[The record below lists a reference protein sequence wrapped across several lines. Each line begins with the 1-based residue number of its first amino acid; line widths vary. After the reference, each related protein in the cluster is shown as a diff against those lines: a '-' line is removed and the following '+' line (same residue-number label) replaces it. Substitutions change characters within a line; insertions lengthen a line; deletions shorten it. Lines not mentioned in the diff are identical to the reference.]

1 LPHNF
6 QYFVP
11 KMLTKH
17 SVVDLFIALFITKVS
32 AQCGAGGFK
41 IAGATVVQP
50 IASAW
55 SQNYGAQCKIPV
67 VTDSPTGPANAII
80 VEAGGTTIGAGRVC
94 GNAARG
100 TTVDIGT
107 MSRAWRDNEAT
118 TVDNWNYQC
127 KLGDSTRS
135 VIQLDVAVDAIA
147 VIVKK
152 GGIAD
157 SCVKLLGGGLTQD
170 QVRWIF
176 SSYTIAQLKMTGWKE
191 TALAKGSGS
200 TDNLW
205 NSLHKGCNPSE
216 INIAG
221 RELISGTT
229 EYFRDKIL
237 KDAAN
242 GETFDDT
249 GLRKFFTSTVDD
261 VLMNYVAND
270 ASAIGFVGLVWYQ
283 SFTDKLNA
291 IAIQNRA
298 GEFIDPSA
306 DTLLSGEYNP
316 LTRRTRMN
324 LWKGSLAKTKPFM
337 EYGYSPKGDSI
348 VKELGIDPIP
358 AAEQIL
364 MLSRLQS
371 DRGVS
376 LDQIECGQGAGVI
389 TAGGVLNLRP
399 HLNIWSIHYMDKCPK
414 VEVLLITT
422 VAAQAIPRVCGNIAG
437 KTTVATTNVK
447 FQGTTSG
454 NAYTFNCPSKPTSK
468 LIELQLAPGP
478 LYAYAS
484 NLPAEIAISR
494 PFLRFA
500 LGSIGTRLLNLIGLT
515 PSPEDVRTTMLSR
528 IPATGGVTICFPGKS
543 RVEVANKGLVAIKD
557 LTLGDMVKVS
567 RGKYSQIYSFGHYDR
582 DVQASYLSIDTGLHS
597 PLLIS
602 PDHMVFVNDRAKR
615 ASSITIGDKLSLADG
630 YVVVR
635 SVDTVTETGAFAPF
649 TKDGTLI
656 VDSIKVSSYVDL
668 DDDSKLMSGSFSLFD
683 MQWLA
688 HLSQAPHRVIC
699 EVSKSFCSSESYND
713 GISVWVKHPHAFSK
727 WLMQQNSYIVWAI
740 FLPLFVFFG
749 LFAIL
754 EVIIQNP
761 ALMLVLTLIMSLR
774 KGKKTA

>member
-1 LPHNF
+1 
-6 QYFVP
+6 
-11 KMLTKH
+11 MLIKV
-17 SVVDLFIALFITKVS
+17 SLVDLLIALLVTKSS
-32 AQCGAGGFK
+32 AQCGSGGFK
-41 IAGATVVQP
+41 IAGATVVEP
-50 IASAW
+50 IATAW
-55 SQNYGAQCKIPV
+55 AQNYGAQCNIPV
-67 VTDSPTGPANAII
+67 VTNSPTGPANAII
-80 VEAGGTTIGAGRVC
+80 VEAGGTTVGAGRVC

-107 MSRAWRDNEAT
+107 MSRAWRDSEAT
-118 TVDNWNYQC
+118 SVDSWNYQC

-135 VIQLDVAVDAIA
+135 VIQVDVAIDAIA

-152 GGIAD
+152 GGVGD
-157 SCVKLLGGGLTQD
+157 SCIKLLGGGLTQD

-229 EYFRDKIL
+229 EYFRDRIL

-270 ASAIGFVGLVWYQ
+270 ASAIGFVGFIWYQ
-283 SFTDKLNA
+283 SFVDKLNA

-298 GEFIDPSA
+298 GEFVEPTPETI
-306 DTLLSGEYNP
+306 LSSEYNP

-324 LWKGSLAKTKPFM
+324 LWKGSIAKTKPFL
-337 EYGYSPKGDSI
+337 EYGYSAKGDSN
-348 VKELGIDPIP
+348 VKELGIEPVP
-358 AAEQIL
+358 AADQIL

-371 DRGVS
+371 DRGIS
-376 LDQIECGQGAGVI
+376 LDQIECGPGTGVI
-389 TAGGVLNLRP
+389 TIGGIINVRP
-399 HLNIWSIHYMDKCPK
+399 HMNIWAIHYMDKCPK
-414 VEVLLITT
+414 VEALLITT

-447 FQGTTSG
+447 FQGATSG

-468 LIELQLAPGP
+468 LIELQVAPGP
-478 LYAYAS
+478 LFAYVS
-484 NLPAEIAISR
+484 NLPAEIVISR

-500 LGSIGTRLLNLIGLT
+500 LGPVGTKLLNLLGLN
-515 PSPEDVRTTMLSR
+515 PSPEDIRTSMLAR
-528 IPATGGVTICFPGKS
+528 IPAASVSICFPGES
-543 RVEVANKGLVAIKD
+543 RVEVAEKGIVEIKD
-557 LTLGDMVKVS
+557 LILGDMVKVS
-567 RGKYSQIYSFGHYDR
+567 HGKYSQIYSFGHYDR
-582 DVQASYLSIDTGLHS
+582 EVQASYLAIDAGLDS

-602 PDHMVFVNDRAKR
+602 PDHMVFVNNKATR
-615 ASSITIGDKLSLADG
+615 ASLVTIGDKLSLADG
-630 YVVVR
+630 YATVR
-635 SVDTVTETGAFAPF
+635 SINTVISTGAFAPF

-668 DDDSKLMSGSFSLFD
+668 DDHSKLMRGSFSFLD
-683 MQWLA
+683 MHWLA

-699 EVSKSFCSSESYND
+699 EMNKNFCASESYID
-713 GISVWVKHPHAFSK
+713 GISVWVKQPLAISR
-727 WLMQQNSYIVWAI
+727 WLMQQDTSVVWVI
-740 FLPLFVFFG
+740 FLPLFALLV
-749 LFAIL
+749 LFAAVETIY
-754 EVIIQNP
+754 QNP
-761 ALMLVLTLIMSLR
+761 VLLFVMTTFMILR
-774 KGKKTA
+774 KRGNKHA